1 MLYHTDNIHT
11 ESQINILPMI
21 DIIFAILSFLIV
33 SSLYLTRVDTIPVEL
48 PKASSSIKEDKKFIS
63 VTIDKFGNLFI
74 NRNKIL
80 FGDLERSL
88 INLINQNPKV
98 VVLNA
103 DKNVSH
109 GVVIK
114 VLDLLRSVEGLK
126 IAISTKSAEESR

>member
-1 MLYHTDNIHT
+1 MVYYQEDINN

-33 SSLYLTRVDTIPVEL
+33 STLYLTKVDTLPVEL
-48 PKASSSIKEDKKFIS
+48 PKATSSIRQNNKFLTI
-63 VTIDKFGNLFI
+63 TIDKIGNLFI
-74 NRNKIL
+74 NQKKIL
-80 FGDLERSL
+80 LSDLRTTIL
-88 INLINQNPKV
+88 NLMDKNSQV

-114 VLDLLRSVEGLK
+114 VLDSLRSVKGLN
-126 IAISTKSAEESR
+126 IAISTKSSE

>member
-1 MLYHTDNIHT
+1 MVYYQEDINN

-33 SSLYLTRVDTIPVEL
+33 STLYLTKVDTLPVEL
-48 PKASSSIKEDKKFIS
+48 PKAASSIRQNNKFLTI
-63 VTIDKFGNLFI
+63 TIDKIGNLFV
-74 NRNKIL
+74 NQKKIL
-80 FGDLERSL
+80 LSDLRTTIS
-88 INLINQNPKV
+88 NLMDKNSQL

-114 VLDLLRSVEGLK
+114 VLDSLRSVQGLN
-126 IAISTKSAEESR
+126 IAISTKSLE

>member
-1 MLYHTDNIHT
+1 MLYHTEDIHT

-48 PKASSSIKEDKKFIS
+48 PKASSSNREDKKFITI
-63 VTIDKFGNLFI
+63 TIDKFGNLFI

-80 FGDLERSL
+80 LDELEQSL
-88 INLINQNPKV
+88 FNLINQKSKF
-98 VVLNA
+98 VVLSA
-103 DKNVSH
+103 DKDVSH
-109 GVVIK
+109 GVVIN

-126 IAISTKSAEESR
+126 IAISTKSAE

>member
-1 MLYHTDNIHT
+1 MLYHTEDIHT

-48 PKASSSIKEDKKFIS
+48 PKASSSIREDKKFITI
-63 VTIDKFGNLFI
+63 TIDKFGNLFI
-74 NRNKIL
+74 NRDKIL
-80 FGDLERSL
+80 FDELKQSL
-88 INLINQNPKV
+88 FNLINQKSKF
-98 VVLNA
+98 VVLSA

-109 GVVIK
+109 GVVIN

-126 IAISTKSAEESR
+126 IAISTKSAE

>member
-1 MLYHTDNIHT
+1 MLYHTEDIHT

-48 PKASSSIKEDKKFIS
+48 PKATSSNREDKKFITI
-63 VTIDKFGNLFI
+63 TIDKFGNLFI

-80 FGDLERSL
+80 LDELEQSL
-88 INLINQNPKV
+88 FNLINQKSKF
-98 VVLNA
+98 VVLSA

-109 GVVIK
+109 GVVIN

-126 IAISTKSAEESR
+126 IAISTKSAE

>member
-1 MLYHTDNIHT
+1 MVYYQEDINN

-33 SSLYLTRVDTIPVEL
+33 STLYLTKVDTLPVEL
-48 PKASSSIKEDKKFIS
+48 PKATSSIRQNNKFLTI
-63 VTIDKFGNLFI
+63 TIDKIGNLFV
-74 NRNKIL
+74 NQKKIL
-80 FGDLERSL
+80 LSDLRTTIL
-88 INLINQNPKV
+88 NLMDKNSQV

-114 VLDLLRSVEGLK
+114 VLDSVRSVEGLN
-126 IAISTKSAEESR
+126 IAISTKSIE

>member
-1 MLYHTDNIHT
+1 MVYYQEDINN

-33 SSLYLTRVDTIPVEL
+33 STLYLTKVDTLPVEL
-48 PKASSSIKEDKKFIS
+48 PKATSSIRQNNKFLTI
-63 VTIDKFGNLFI
+63 TIDKIGNLFI
-74 NRNKIL
+74 NQKKIL
-80 FGDLERSL
+80 LSDLRTTIL
-88 INLINQNPKV
+88 NLMDKNSQV

-114 VLDLLRSVEGLK
+114 VLDSVRSVEGLN
-126 IAISTKSAEESR
+126 IAISTNSVE

>member
-1 MLYHTDNIHT
+1 MLYHTEDIHT
-11 ESQINILPMI
+11 ENQINILPMI

-48 PKASSSIKEDKKFIS
+48 PKASSSNREDKKFIS
-63 VTIDKFGNLFI
+63 ITIDKFGNLFI

-80 FGDLERSL
+80 LDELEQSL
-88 INLINQNPKV
+88 FNLINQKSKF
-98 VVLNA
+98 VVLSA

-109 GVVIK
+109 GVVIN

-126 IAISTKSAEESR
+126 IAISTNSAEQSR